1 MKTPT
6 EQGLNEFDI
15 LPDVVNR
22 DIEFLF
28 EIGSLRNIPRAWIQH
43 LATKCASTLEHTL
56 RVVFIALLIA
66 REESAKDEEKII
78 KMALVHDLAEARTA
92 DLAYVHKVYT
102 TTDDARAARDLFA
115 GTAFSDFEKILQE
128 YEKRASIEAKIVKDA
143 DNLDID
149 LELRELRELGNQ
161 VAVKKQPLR
170 KFVRDK
176 KLYTKTAK
184 KLWDEI
190 QKSDPSSWHL
200 KANKWL
206 KVPKAGR

>member
-1 MKTPT
+1 MA
-6 EQGLNEFDI
+6 D
-15 LPDVVNR
+15 R
-22 DIEFLF
+22 DIEFLY

-43 LATKCASTLEHTL
+43 LATDCASTLEHTL
-56 RVVFIALLIA
+56 RVVFLALLIG
-66 REESAKDEEKII
+66 RKEGVEDEEKLI

-102 TTDDARAARDLFA
+102 ETDDMKAARDQLA
-115 GTAFSDFEKILQE
+115 GTEFEDFEDILKE
-128 YEKRASIEAKIVKDA
+128 YEERKTLVAKVVKDA

-149 LELRELRELGNQ
+149 VELRELMERGNK

-184 KLWDEI
+184 KLWDAI

-200 KANKWL
+200 ATNKWL